1 MDFARIFRNSHAD
14 CMQILPCDQAI
25 HIDFNIFELNHWLY
39 CRTISKA
46 SDCLYDA
53 LFQRALCKCNT
64 KQPFFCVTSM
74 CQQYE
79 APWNAVCWNGELG
92 EMHTQKKYNNYRMA
106 TQSQHYI
113 CIIVVMQPVFRQ
125 VKTKKEAPRTTT
137 TTTHRFQYRIERN
150 NK

>member
-92 EMHTQKKYNNYRMA
+92 EMHTQKKIQQLSNGDSISALHLYNSSDA
-106 TQSQHYI
+106 ACVQTSED
-113 CIIVVMQPVFRQ
+113 
-125 VKTKKEAPRTTT
+125 KKRSTTNNDDNNT
-137 TTTHRFQYRIERN
+137 PIPISHREKQ
-150 NK
+150 